1 MIISLLRRLKFS
13 YALYNFFHP
22 GALRHNLPVYRQL
35 GLKKRYFSPIS
46 SKDFIALPGYQ
57 AAAGLPDL
65 SHLLKTAVYQQA
77 GAASRAS
84 LEQFNENGFAVV
96 EGFLSAEKIAAIN
109 SEVDRLLQQKKA
121 RLIQGRKI
129 MFAFHQSELLAAAGQ
144 DAALTELLS
153 VLIGG
158 KAKLFQSMNF
168 MYGSE
173 QATHS
178 DSIHMTTYPLGG
190 LLGVWIALE
199 PVTDENGPLHYYP
212 GSHLLPYYLNA
223 DYDNEGSWGL
233 TGKKNY
239 AAYEAMIAEKI
250 SGLGL
255 KKQVWKPQAGDMM
268 IWHANLFHGGE
279 PRRDPS
285 KTRKSLVL
293 HYFKEG
299 VVCYHEITQRPALL
313 RW

>member
-1 MIISLLRRLKFS
+1 MS
-13 YALYNFFHP
+13 
-22 GALRHNLPVYRQL
+22 Q
-35 GLKKRYFSPIS
+35 
-46 SKDFIALPGYQ
+46 
-57 AAAGLPDL
+57 
-65 SHLLKTAVYQQA
+65 
-77 GAASRAS
+77 
-84 LEQFNENGFAVV
+84 
-96 EGFLSAEKIAAIN
+96 EKIAAIN
-109 SEVDRLLQQKKA
+109 AEVDRLLQQKKA
-121 RLIQGRKI
+121 RLVQGRKI
-129 MFAFHQSELLAAAGQ
+129 MFAFHQSDLLAAAGQ
-144 DAALTELLS
+144 DPALVELLS

-158 KAKLFQSMNF
+158 KAQLFQSMNF

-199 PVTDENGPLHYYP
+199 PVTDDNGPLHYYP

-223 DYDNEGSWGL
+223 DYDNEGSWWM

-250 SGLGL
+250 SALGL
-255 KKQVWKPQAGDMM
+255 EKQVWKPRAGDMM

-279 PRRDPS
+279 PRLDPS

-313 RW
+313 RR